1 MESQGTVSLL
11 KAKKFGLYDV
21 QRKKLIKPEYGKNL
35 SLYNERI
42 LVALKNGSY
51 GFIGWDNK
59 PLSNFEFAEVQP
71 WNDTLAWVKKN
82 FMWMLYNLKTKKT
95 QLDKIRNL
103 KLILDK
109 TNERLAIVQQDNAYG
124 VIHSKKGMIIPLN
137 FSDIVNVGSAE
148 KPLYFTEKHVEE
160 ASVFVVIYY
169 NHEGKFLRK
178 EIYEQ
183 DDYEKIYCSD
193 HK

>member
-1 MESQGTVSLL
+1 L
-11 KAKKFGLYDV
+11 KAKKFGLFDV
-21 QRKKLIKPEYGKNL
+21 QRKRLIKPEYSKNL
-35 SLYNERI
+35 SLYNERV

-59 PLSNFEFAEVQP
+59 PLSGFEYADVQH

-82 FMWMLYNLKTKKT
+82 FMWMLYNLKTKKM
-95 QLDKIRNL
+95 QLDKIRSM
-103 KLILDK
+103 KLIVDK
-109 TNERLAIVQQDNAYG
+109 PGERIAIVQQDNAYG
-124 VIHSKKGMIIPLN
+124 VIHSTKGMIIPLN

-148 KPLYFTEKHVEE
+148 KPMYFTEKHVEE

-183 DDYEKIYCSD
+183 DDYEKIYCD